1 MRVDRRSFLWISGA
15 SALSAMGCTGACTG
29 TSEPG
34 GNKTGSAPTPAP
46 GTPEVVTNAALRVEF
61 TGLGLLEKQANTM
74 IVHLVDG
81 SALMLGPHE
90 PRLKIPLTAVDLA
103 ATQKP
108 ATARAA
114 AEGNDQFWVFDLTKV
129 NVTMP
134 SSPSGQPDLS
144 LDESDIGSLEKPAS
158 DDGWKSLA
166 WVPDLRAL
174 TGATTIVNRNALTS
188 GITLSHGRLEST
200 IPDGSGRFAVWEFK
214 NPAGS
219 TLIKRALTNK
229 IAYTW
234 PTAGRATTIAVGD
247 QQIVFRP
254 NAGALLEISNLP
266 TPPSSPTPCPS
277 PCKLNL
283 NHFVAFFYLVD
294 TQFTPTVELASHVL
308 PSGMQVDA
316 DPDYCPFGRV

>member
-15 SALSAMGCTGACTG
+15 SALSAMGCTAACNG
-29 TSEPG
+29 TSSPG
-34 GNKTGSAPTPAP
+34 ANKVGSAPAPARGTAVVPP
-46 GTPEVVTNAALRVEF
+46 GALRVEF

-108 ATARAA
+108 AAARAV
-114 AEGNDQFWVFDLTKV
+114 AEGDDQFWVFDLTKV

-134 SSPSGQPDLS
+134 SSPSGQPDLT
-144 LDESDIGSLEKPAS
+144 LDESDIGSVEKPAS

-174 TGATTIVNRNALTS
+174 TGATKIVDRNALTS
-188 GITLSHGRLEST
+188 GITLRHGRLEAT
-200 IPDGSGRFAVWEFK
+200 IPEGSGRFAVWEFK
-214 NPAGS
+214 NAGN
-219 TLIKRALTNK
+219 TLIRRALTNK
-229 IAYTW
+229 IVYTW
-234 PTAGRATTIAVGD
+234 PTAGRATTITVGD

-254 NAGALLEISNLP
+254 DAGAKLEISNLP
-266 TPPSSPTPCPS
+266 PPPPPCPS

-283 NHFVAFFYLVD
+283 NHFVAFFSLVD
-294 TQFTPTVELASHVL
+294 TQFKPTVELASYEL
-308 PSGMQVDA
+308 PKDVQGDA
-316 DPDYCPFGRV
+316 DPQYCPFGRI